1 MHAEWISAAWLVATV
16 AAYYLLKPLYRR
28 WPHWWTSPLLT
39 VPSALLLAGTVAHLR
54 YQVYIR
60 DSHLLLTLLGPATV
74 AFALPIWRYRT
85 LIRRHWPALAAGVL
99 TGTTLAIGS
108 CWLLAHWLAL
118 SPELLRSLIPRSV
131 TTPFAMRISAEIGG
145 TPQLTAVFVVLTGIG
160 GIALG
165 EGLMRWLPL
174 RSALA
179 RGALLGLGAHGAGV
193 ARAQAVG
200 GEEGAVASLAMVLV
214 GLFNVLLAPLLA
226 LLLH

>member
-1 MHAEWISAAWLVATV
+1 MRADLASLAWLLATV

-28 WPHWWTSPLLT
+28 WPHWWASPLLT
-39 VPSALLLAGTVAHLR
+39 VPALLLLAGELVHVR
-54 YQVYIR
+54 YETYMR
-60 DSHLLLTLLGPATV
+60 DSHWLLTLLGPATV
-74 AFALPIWRYRT
+74 AFALPIWRHRA
-85 LIRRHWPALAAGVL
+85 LIRRHWPALAIGVF
-99 TGTTLAIGS
+99 TGTGLAVGS
-108 CWLLAHWLAL
+108 CWLLAHWLSL

-145 TPQLTAVFVVLTGIG
+145 TPQLTAVFVVMTGIG

-165 EGLMRWLPL
+165 ELLMRWLPL

-193 ARAQAVG
+193 ARAQTVG

-226 LLLH
+226 LWLH